1 MMRQRRIVL
10 LGAAMAMIATM
21 AMWTPSAAAV
31 GVGHDPLHGDWQLN
45 IEKSTF
51 RPGPGPKGQLR
62 SYRLEG
68 DTEKLTARG
77 VSAEKKPSLVQYE
90 AKYDGKDYSITGSTG
105 GDKIS
110 LRRIDALTT
119 ESTQKRDGKAAI
131 TTRRTVSAD
140 GKTLTVTAKGTLP
153 DGQALDSVLIFEKKH

>member
-1 MMRQRRIVL
+1 MRLRRIVL
-10 LGAAMAMIATM
+10 LGVAAMAVT
-21 AMWTPSAAAV
+21 AMGMPLAAA
-31 GVGHDPLHGDWQLN
+31 GDMGHDPLHGDWQLN
-45 IEKSTF
+45 VEKSTF

-62 SYRLEG
+62 SYRVDG
-68 DTEKLTARG
+68 DQEKLTARG
-77 VSAEKKPSLVQYE
+77 VSAEKKPSLVQYQ
-90 AKYDGKDYSITGSTG
+90 AKYDGKDYPITGSSG

-131 TTRRTVSAD
+131 VTRRAVAPD

-153 DGQALDSVLIFEKKH
+153 DGQTLDSILIFERRR